1 MGARVRRGRQKPYM
15 PSRGVREPAGGRRA
29 AIPQPREALNS
40 TDVSVTLVHSRCS
53 GPASTLCPSV
63 QETSWPATLTVAEP
77 PEVPAKATVLPRT
90 FALAPSPVSV
100 TEQELPEQETES
112 ELTWQPASGTR
123 TSAPAM
129 SPVRVRRGV
138 DMRGS
143 LGRGSGRSGDDDAA
157 RAGGGQAVRD
167 ARGAKNQRSA
177 TN

>member
-15 PSRGVREPAGGRRA
+15 PSRGVRAPAGDGGA
-29 AIPQPREALNS
+29 AISQPREALSS
-40 TDVSVTLVHSRCS
+40 TDESVTLVHSRCS

-63 QETSWPATLTVAEP
+63 QETSWPATLTVAWP

-90 FALAPSPVSV
+90 FALAPSSVSV

-123 TSAPAM
+123 TSAPAIR
-129 SPVRVRRGV
+129 PVRVRRGV

-143 LGRGSGRSGDDDAA
+143 LGRGSGRSGDDEAA
-157 RAGGGQAVRD
+157 RAGAVRRCGR
-167 ARGAKNQRSA
+167 RGE
-177 TN
+177 